1 MVYKKKRSAKVGKSV
16 KKYVKRVLDSQVED
30 KYIDS
35 TINALTP
42 SYTPTVGQL
51 GLPFQGTGEDDRIGD
66 KIKPTSIVIEG
77 NIQGPNT
84 HVFRLVVFKWKP
96 YSTPVAGDI
105 FTSAFLSTFNAVNA
119 PYEYKSRDMY
129 QILYDKKFDIS
140 ASGPNIKSFRKVIR
154 SKKLSPINFT
164 GTNTTT
170 GTNKIWYALMQD
182 GIGTLNSV
190 YMNMRIFY
198 EDA

>member
-35 TINALTP
+35 TITALTP

-105 FTSAFLSTFNAVNA
+105 FTSAFLGTFNAVNA

-182 GIGTLNSV
+182 GIATLNSV

>member
-129 QILYDKKFDIS
+129 QILYDKKIRYIS
-140 ASGPNIKSFRKVIR
+140 KWTKYQEF
-154 SKKLSPINFT
+154 
-164 GTNTTT
+164 
-170 GTNKIWYALMQD
+170 
-182 GIGTLNSV
+182 
-190 YMNMRIFY
+190 
-198 EDA
+198 